1 MHIRCWLVDMSL
13 SISGSVNLAQYK
25 YEKCFS
31 VFLKVAENEIWIWES
46 VLFVQPW
53 AAYPKDITVFLPK
66 PINQQ
71 CNLYMFFRFTCLI
84 PDDFCKLWI

>member
-13 SISGSVNLAQYK
+13 SISGTVNLARYK
-25 YEKCFS
+25 FESS

-53 AAYPKDITVFLPK
+53 AAYPKDITMFLPK

-71 CNLYMFFRFTCLI
+71 CNLYMLFRFTCLI